1 MKRRVL
7 VLDDHLPSKAFLIR
21 ALTERGFE
29 VVGEGKSGR
38 DALRLAQAVTPD
50 VILMAVGLPDM
61 DGISAASKI
70 MEEHAAPIVL
80 LTSHYE
86 PGTIERAKAAGVM
99 AYLVKPLREEELLP
113 AVELAILRFEE
124 FMSLRKENENLKR
137 TLEARK
143 TIERAKGILMK
154 QQDLSEAEAFS
165 LIQKKSMDMRKPMAE
180 IAHAIIL
187 AEEMIEKKRG
197 PG

>member
-7 VLDDHLPSKAFLIR
+7 VLDDHLPSKAFLIK

-29 VVGEGKSGR
+29 VVGEGKSGH

-61 DGISAASKI
+61 DGISAAGKI
-70 MEEHAAPIVL
+70 MEEHASPIVL

-86 PGTIERAKAAGVM
+86 PDTIEWAKAAGVM

-180 IAHAIIL
+180 IARAIIL

>member
-1 MKRRVL
+1 
-7 VLDDHLPSKAFLIR
+7 
-21 ALTERGFE
+21 
-29 VVGEGKSGR
+29 
-38 DALRLAQAVTPD
+38 
-50 VILMAVGLPDM
+50 VGLPDM
-61 DGISAASKI
+61 DGISAAGKI
-70 MEEHAAPIVL
+70 MEERATPIVL

-113 AVELAILRFEE
+113 AVELAISRFEE

>member
-1 MKRRVL
+1 
-7 VLDDHLPSKAFLIR
+7 
-21 ALTERGFE
+21 
-29 VVGEGKSGR
+29 
-38 DALRLAQAVTPD
+38 
-50 VILMAVGLPDM
+50 
-61 DGISAASKI
+61 
-70 MEEHAAPIVL
+70 
-80 LTSHYE
+80 
-86 PGTIERAKAAGVM
+86 M
-99 AYLVKPLREEELLP
+99 AYLVKPLREEEILP
-113 AVELAILRFEE
+113 AVELAISRFEE

>member
-1 MKRRVL
+1 ML
-7 VLDDHLPSKAFLIR
+7 VLDDHLPSKAFLIK

-29 VVGEGKSGR
+29 VVGEGKSGH

-50 VILMAVGLPDM
+50 VILMAVGLPDI
-61 DGISAASKI
+61 DGLSAASKI
-70 MEEHAAPIVL
+70 MEERATPIVL

-180 IAHAIIL
+180 IARAIIL

>member
-29 VVGEGKSGR
+29 VVGEGKSGH

-61 DGISAASKI
+61 DGISAAGKI
-70 MEEHAAPIVL
+70 MEERATPIVL

-113 AVELAILRFEE
+113 AVELAISRFEE

-197 PG
+197 PD